1 MSSSPDSN
9 PSKKAALTYKH
20 AYEAA
25 FGAGS
30 VSTFGGHMWD
40 ADLLL
45 QRAIPLALKK
55 GQPGTPAF
63 REALRAALESTKD
76 LPGSHGIF
84 NMSVNDHA
92 GLDQRARVMVQIVDG
107 KWKLAGD

>member
-1 MSSSPDSN
+1 M
-9 PSKKAALTYKH
+9 KKTALAYKH
-20 AYEAA
+20 AYETAY
-25 FGAGS
+25 GAGS
-30 VSTFGGHMWD
+30 VSTFGGHAWD
-40 ADLLL
+40 AGLLL

-76 LPGSHGIF
+76 MPASHGIF
-84 NMSVNDHA
+84 NMSANDHA
-92 GLDQRARVMVQIVDG
+92 GLDQRARVMVEIVGG